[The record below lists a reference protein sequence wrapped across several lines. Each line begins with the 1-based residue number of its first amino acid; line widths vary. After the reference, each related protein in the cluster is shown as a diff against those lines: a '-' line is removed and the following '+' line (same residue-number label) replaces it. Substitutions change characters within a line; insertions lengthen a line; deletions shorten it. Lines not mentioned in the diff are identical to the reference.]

1 MSNRDEI
8 RRLALAISSGLNE
21 YVEVHN
27 KIFQKSATFKSV
39 VKNLFGR
46 GTSMSQLLDDS
57 ERLIPLWAATQEQL
71 EGFWHTSYLSLT
83 PDERSYFDLLSR
95 YARAI
100 EETVYALVERQRLL
114 DEGSR
119 LGRNN
124 TLTWELIQDKERLY
138 RSAVAQ
144 YVLIGRELNAAA
156 PIIFD

>member
-8 RRLALAISSGLNE
+8 RRLALAVSSSLNE

-57 ERLIPLWAATQEQL
+57 ERLVPLWAAIHEDL
-71 EGFWHTSYLSLT
+71 EAFRRTSYLSLV
-83 PDERSYFDLLSR
+83 PDQRSYFDLLSR
-95 YARAI
+95 YAMAI
-100 EETVYALVERQRLL
+100 KETVLALVERQQLL
-114 DEGSR
+114 NDG
-119 LGRNN
+119 GR
-124 TLTWELIQDKERLY
+124 LTWELFQEKERLY
-138 RSAVAQ
+138 TSAVAQ
-144 YVLIGRELNAAA
+144 YVLIGQELNAAA